1 MYKNPESLHKT
12 ALDCLNLV
20 PKMMHDDQISE
31 LKDLSLQDLSIS
43 GSSSETPETPSC
55 FSENNSQ
62 TRHGN
67 QLAEQNCNS
76 GHGILMHES
85 WREFQRK
92 YTLQEHLDAR
102 KKLDMATEKLTS
114 GYKLL
119 GQATVAVY
127 KTLSAVAEGSPYA
140 SELNEANIRHEMACK
155 EALTVIRSVK
165 HHVEFC
171 SRCQKDQM
179 CTESYDRF
187 HILIPCLEIAVQNLQ
202 ATKERLEVALIQY
215 ELHKGNADEN

>member
-1 MYKNPESLHKT
+1 
-12 ALDCLNLV
+12 
-20 PKMMHDDQISE
+20 MHNDQISE
-31 LKDLSLQDLSIS
+31 LKDLSLQYLSIS

-62 TRHGN
+62 THHGN
-67 QLAEQNCNS
+67 QLAEKNCNS
-76 GHGILMHES
+76 GYGIQMYES
-85 WREFQRK
+85 CRESQRK
-92 YTLQEHLDAR
+92 CTALQEHSDAW
-102 KKLDMATEKLTS
+102 KKLDMATAKTTS

-140 SELNEANIRHEMACK
+140 SELNEATIRHEMACK
-155 EALTVIRSVK
+155 EAFAVIRSVK

-179 CTESYDRF
+179 CAESCDRF
-187 HILIPCLEIAVQNLQ
+187 HILTPCLEIAVQNLQ
-202 ATKERLEVALIQY
+202 ATKERLEVALVQY